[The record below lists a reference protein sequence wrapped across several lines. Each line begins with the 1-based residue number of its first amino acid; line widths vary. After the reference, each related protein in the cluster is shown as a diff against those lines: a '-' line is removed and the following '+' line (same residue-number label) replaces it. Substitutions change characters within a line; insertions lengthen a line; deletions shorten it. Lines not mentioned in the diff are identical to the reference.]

1 MIYIFENLIV
11 LYIIDSVR
19 NWIQENRLSLL
30 DEMDSTFIET
40 TLDDMKGVSSDDR
53 ALWLDGSKSRKER
66 AKNFIDFVFQ
76 NDENVMVFKQKAIAE
91 FGLAD

>member
-1 MIYIFENLIV
+1 M
-11 LYIIDSVR
+11 R
-19 NWIQENRLSLL
+19 NWIQGNRESLL
-30 DEMDSTFIET
+30 EEIEPNFIET
-40 TLDDMKGVSSDDR
+40 ILDDMKGVSSHDR

-91 FGLAD
+91 LGLAD